1 VRAKAKLKREF
12 LATFAVAALCLWAAI
27 GWLLYRAHEQSITIA
42 AADRHNLA
50 RSLAEYQESSV
61 RAIDLSLRVLRD
73 EWQRAPASFDASV
86 ARHEEYLN
94 KEQVI
99 QVAVTDRDGNLVYS
113 RLPQRILGSFA
124 DREYFQVQK
133 KRDRDELHISE
144 PLMGRITKR
153 WAIQMTRRLLDG
165 QGRFAGLIVV
175 AVPPPG
181 LEQVYDDIQLGDKG
195 LIKLAREDGQIL
207 ALTGGVAQAQRRSL
221 AGMPGLRAD
230 GPRTGDFRAPGPDGA
245 ERFYSY
251 RRLSGYPLTVY
262 VAQGTETVLAP
273 YLEQRRV
280 LLGGGLLG
288 TLLLA
293 ALALLGVSRA
303 LERRRFLD
311 ERERLMLDLHDSCIQ
326 SIYAIGLGLES
337 CRRLIDK
344 DPRRAVDAL
353 AGAGASLN
361 LVIQDLRGFIAGTP
375 QPPRSEEEFLAELRR
390 AVPEQGGPA
399 LSFEIERHALE
410 ALSADQA
417 LHVRRIAREALS
429 NVVRHAN
436 AKTARL
442 SLALRGGRIHL
453 DVCDDGNGLA
463 APGDARSGLGLHHIR
478 ARAQKLG
485 GRACIEAA
493 PAGGTR
499 VAVEFPRAP

>member
-12 LATFAVAALCLWAAI
+12 LATFACAALCMWAAI
-27 GWLLYRAHEQSITIA
+27 GWLLYRSHEQAITIA
-42 AADRHNLA
+42 TADRHNLA

-73 EWQRAPASFDASV
+73 EWQRAPASFNAAV
-86 ARHEEYLN
+86 ARHEDYLN

-99 QVAVTDRDGNLVYS
+99 QIAVADRDGNLAYS
-113 RLPQRILGSFA
+113 RLPQQVRGSFA

-133 KRDRDELHISE
+133 KRDHDELHISE
-144 PLMGRITKR
+144 PVMGRITKR

-165 QGRFAGLIVV
+165 QGRFAGLIIV

-181 LEQVYDDIQLGDKG
+181 LEQVYGDIRLGDKG
-195 LIKLAREDGQIL
+195 LITLAREDGQIL

-221 AGMPGLRAD
+221 AGMPGLQAD
-230 GPRTGDFRAPGPDGA
+230 SPRTGDFRGAGPDGA

-262 VAQGTETVLAP
+262 VAQGAETVLAP
-273 YLEQRRV
+273 YLEQRSV

-288 TLLLA
+288 TLMLA

-337 CRRLIDK
+337 CRRMIDR

-353 AGAGASLN
+353 ADAGASLN
-361 LVIQDLRGFIAGTP
+361 LVIQDLRSFIAGTP

-399 LSFEIERHALE
+399 LSFEIERDALE

-417 LHVRRIAREALS
+417 LHVQRIAREALS

-436 AKTARL
+436 ARTVRL
-442 SLALRGGRIHL
+442 SLVSHAENIRL
-453 DVCDDGNGLA
+453 DVSDDGSGIA
-463 APGDARSGLGLHHIR
+463 AGRGERLGLGLHHIQAR
-478 ARAQKLG
+478 ARKLG
-485 GRACIEAA
+485 GRASVDSA
-493 PAGGTR
+493 PGEGTR
-499 VAVEFPRAP
+499 IAVDFPRQP